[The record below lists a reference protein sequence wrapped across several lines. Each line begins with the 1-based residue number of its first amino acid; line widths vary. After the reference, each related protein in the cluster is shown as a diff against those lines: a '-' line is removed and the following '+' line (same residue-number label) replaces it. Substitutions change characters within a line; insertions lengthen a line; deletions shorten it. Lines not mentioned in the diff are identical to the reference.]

1 MSEAKTTTDH
11 SRIRNWIDDRDGRP
25 SKVTVGGS
33 GGILRVDFGEPDEA
47 LTPIA
52 WEEFFEIFEKNQLAF
67 LHQDRT
73 DDGQISRFS
82 KFIQR

>member
-25 SKVTVGGS
+25 SKVTAGGS

-52 WEEFFEIFEKNQLAF
+52 WEEFLRSSRKTNW
-67 LHQDRT
+67 
-73 DDGQISRFS
+73 RFS
-82 KFIQR
+82 IRIARTMGR